1 MPGSSDAPGRERG
14 VESLASDVSSSYRVE
29 AGYSSARVAVNFS
42 SAKSPTL
49 RTNSIAS
56 PATVPV

>member
-1 MPGSSDAPGRERG
+1 VPGSSGEPGREHG
-14 VESLASDVSSSYRVE
+14 VESLASDVSSSYRLE

-42 SAKSPTL
+42 SAKSPTF
-49 RTNSIAS
+49 RVNSIAS